1 MSERPGNKKIKEVRA
16 LCERT
21 SARRRTG
28 LFVVEGE
35 RGCGEIPASDI
46 RGIFVSESYKRSHPG
61 VKEDFLLDDREF
73 ARLSDTQHPQGI
85 LVTASQRSYRM
96 SDIMG
101 GELYLLLETIQDPG
115 NLGTILRT
123 AEAAGVTAVIM
134 SRDCADI
141 YSPKVVR
148 ATMGALFRVPFIYTE
163 DLLEAVAALRQDGAT
178 IYAAHLD
185 GTLLKDVSMSPRRAF
200 IIGNEGSGLSD
211 RLAGAADMMIKI
223 PMKGRAESLNAA
235 VSAALLSYW
244 NTI

>member
-21 SARRRTG
+21 SARRKTG

-35 RGCGEIPASDI
+35 RGCREIPASDI
-46 RGIFVSESYKRSHPG
+46 REIYVSKGYKKDHPG
-61 VKEDFLLDDREF
+61 INEDFLLDDKEF
-73 ARLSDTQHPQGI
+73 AKLSDTQHPQGI
-85 LVTASQRSYRM
+85 LVTAAQRSYHLG
-96 SDIMG
+96 DIMG

-115 NLGTILRT
+115 NLGTIFRT
-123 AEAAGVTAVIM
+123 AEAAGATAVIM
-134 SRDCADI
+134 SRDCADV

-148 ATMGALFRVPFIYTE
+148 ATMGALFRVPFIYTD
-163 DLLEAVAALRQDGAT
+163 DLRETVGALRQDGVT
-178 IYAAHLD
+178 VYAAHLD
-185 GTLLKDVSMSPRRAF
+185 GILLKDVSMSPRRAF

-211 RLAGAADMMIKI
+211 RMAEAADMMIKI

-235 VSAALLSYW
+235 ISAALLSYW